1 MLVDVAFAVL
11 VGLVAPQPTP
21 WAQAT
26 SASAGPARSVGTYNR
41 GCIGGARALA
51 LKGPGWRVM
60 KPERVRYFGHPVL
73 LDVVH
78 TLAGFVK
85 SKRLGALR
93 VGDLGQPRGGPAPSG
108 HASHQTGLDVDIGYA
123 LAPPA
128 EGEYWRSMVEGPRG
142 RVTPD
147 FGASQLKLVRQA
159 ALDERVDRIFVNP
172 VIKRTLCA
180 RAPKPEAE
188 RAWLRKVRP
197 WWGHDEH
204 MHVRLRCQSGSP
216 ECDDQAALPEGDGCD
231 RLGWWFAKRKR
242 QPEPLPKP
250 DPAPEPKPKPARP
263 LPPPEC
269 DAVLAAPP
277 QSGP

>member
-1 MLVDVAFAVL
+1 
-11 VGLVAPQPTP
+11 
-21 WAQAT
+21 
-26 SASAGPARSVGTYNR
+26 
-41 GCIGGARALA
+41 
-51 LKGPGWRVM
+51 
-60 KPERVRYFGHPVL
+60 
-73 LDVVH
+73 
-78 TLAGFVK
+78 
-85 SKRLGALR
+85 
-93 VGDLGQPRGGPAPSG
+93 
-108 HASHQTGLDVDIGYA
+108 
-123 LAPPA
+123 
-128 EGEYWRSMVEGPRG
+128 MVEGPRG

-147 FGASQLKLVRQA
+147 FGPAQLKLVRQA

-180 RAPKPEAE
+180 RAAKPEAE

-204 MHVRLRCQSGSP
+204 MHVRLRCPSGSP

-242 QPEPLPKP
+242 QPEPPPKP